1 MFRQNILEEPLLAG
15 KYLALPAL
23 KPLSVMSQERNPY
36 QQFNVQI
43 LKDWIG
49 NGVKYIKLV
58 ELQSNLPVQFFELIP
73 DSEIP
78 DSEETIYPIDSEE
91 ITELLEPLAKVKFL
105 VHEIYLEEEF

>member
-23 KPLSVMSQERNPY
+23 KPFSVMSQERNPY
-36 QQFNVQI
+36 QQFNIQI
-43 LKDWIG
+43 LKDWVS